1 MKLPVVV
8 IAALLSLTAVPALAA
23 DIYRCGNTY
32 TDAPCGKKVQVFN
45 DTPTCADQ
53 VSAATRFFENRL
65 YILSREYGQR
75 EFELTKSYIG
85 AARISQN
92 TTVTTIGGGSSSNS
106 GASGGDAHSTSN
118 SSAGASASADRFNI
132 DLRRR

>member
-1 MKLPVVV
+1 MKRPIVVL
-8 IAALLSLTAVPALAA
+8 AALFSMTAVPAAA
-23 DIYRCGNTY
+23 TDIYKCGNTY

-45 DTPTCADQ
+45 DTPTCGDQ
-53 VSAATRFFENRL
+53 VSAATRFYENRL

-75 EFELTKSYIG
+75 EFELTKAYIG

-106 GASGGDAHSTSN
+106 GASGGDSHST